1 MRAVVVRSIRSVI
14 TILADARAVVVAIRP
29 IFFITPITSMVP
41 TITVLINDDVPMY
54 P

>member
-14 TILADARAVVVAIRP
+14 TILVDARTVVVAIRP
-29 IFFITPITSMVP
+29 IFFITSVTSMVP
-41 TITVLINDDVPMY
+41 RITVMINDDVPMY